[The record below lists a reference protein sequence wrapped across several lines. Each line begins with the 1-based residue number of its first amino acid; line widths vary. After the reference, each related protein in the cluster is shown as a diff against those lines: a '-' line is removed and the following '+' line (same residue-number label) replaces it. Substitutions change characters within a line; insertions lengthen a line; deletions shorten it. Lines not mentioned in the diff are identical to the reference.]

1 MSLHEMNHDRENDS
15 SIDGG
20 FAKDKDV
27 VSPVVIPVKR
37 GRPRKADIEAKKKR
51 SVRGRPPGEAARIKE
66 FYARLLSTSGDKVVQ
81 TVLRKALD
89 DDDKDQVACLKMC
102 IDRLLPMSYFEKEKG
117 SGRNAVNITISGI
130 GGSTTIE
137 AEGSSEG
144 FDYEDVE
151 ENDEPRY

>member
-1 MSLHEMNHDRENDS
+1 MSL
-15 SIDGG
+15 
-20 FAKDKDV
+20 KDKDV
-27 VSPVVIPVKR
+27 VSPVVVPVKR

-137 AEGSSEG
+137 AESTNED
-144 FDYEDVE
+144 FEDVDY
-151 ENDEPRY
+151 DEPRD